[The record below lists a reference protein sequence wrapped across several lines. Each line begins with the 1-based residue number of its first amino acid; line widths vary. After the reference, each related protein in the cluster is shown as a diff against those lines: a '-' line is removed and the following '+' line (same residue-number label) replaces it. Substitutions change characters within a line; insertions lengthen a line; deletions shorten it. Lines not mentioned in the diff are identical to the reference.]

1 MITVRKIYIH
11 IELALLG
18 SILLAPA
25 LVSALLGGM
34 GAAVA
39 QIRTCQPPKAG
50 EYLLLVVSS
59 TLESQTQVRR
69 ALPSNINSTVC
80 SYLNN
85 EVTRIGGFTNIEDA
99 NGWQRYVRDVVGLPA
114 YIAQGPRATSPSIPP
129 SNPQPQPTL
138 PSDSP
143 SYSPQP
149 LGAGY
154 AVLVDY
160 FSQPKIADQVQQL
173 LGRDVGLVSYGQR
186 PYLLAIHTS
195 SQNTATLTLRK
206 LSDRGLFAVMVD
218 SSKVTL
224 LRSRVLNL
232 D

>member
-1 MITVRKIYIH
+1 MIIKTFYIH
-11 IELALLG
+11 AGLAALD
-18 SILLAPA
+18 ILLTTA
-25 LVSALLGGM
+25 LVGGM
-34 GAAVA
+34 DAATA
-39 QIRTCQPPKAG
+39 QTGRTCQPPRTG

-59 TLESQTQVRR
+59 TLESQAQVRR

-80 SYLNN
+80 SYLN
-85 EVTRIGGFTNIEDA
+85 EKVTRIGGFTSIEDA

-114 YIAQGPRATSPSIPP
+114 YIAQGPREPTSLPTPTANSQPRPTPSPK
-129 SNPQPQPTL
+129 
-138 PSDSP
+138 P

-149 LGAGY
+149 LGGGY

-160 FSQPKIADQVQQL
+160 FSQPEIANQVQQL
-173 LGRDVGLVSYGQR
+173 LGRDIGLVSYGQR

-206 LSDRGLFAVMVD
+206 LSDRGLFAMLVD
-218 SSKVTL
+218 SRRVTL
-224 LRSRVLNL
+224 LRSRVLSL